1 MAESFS
7 VKALLSAQDKNMSS
21 TFKKVLGTTDSL
33 GSKLKSGI
41 GFGALM
47 SIGGGAMRFLGRE
60 VRNLMTEVNETNS
73 AWKSFSNNMVMSGMG
88 QKQIRATKRDLQA
101 FAVKTVYSSKDMA
114 STFAQLYAVNK
125 KTTTSL
131 VKGFGAVAAASEN
144 PKQAMKT
151 ISTQAT
157 QMAAKPTVA
166 WQDFKLML
174 EQSPAGL
181 AQVAKAMGMTTAEL
195 VKNVQDGKVKT
206 EDFFKAM
213 EKMAD
218 NKALM
223 KQAQQYK
230 TLGQAAEGL
239 RAVIASG
246 LAPAFDALTRGGV
259 SILSS
264 MMESI
269 SKRFAILSNAFRGV
283 GKAWGSAFSAI
294 GKELDKLKAKDG
306 LKNFESGAKSA
317 ASAMKSLASAAKANA
332 KPIAYLIHHIPELIE
347 VFIGLK
353 IALKAA
359 KYLDATAKGA
369 EAAASVLP
377 KVGTAAKV
385 SGAQMLG
392 SAKAFMATGAGVLMI
407 AAGFYIMAKAAVMLA
422 KSGKGAIGVF
432 AGMAIAIGLL
442 GVGLVVLTK
451 AMSSMNPAKLQGMS
465 IAMLAFG
472 AAIVL
477 CAAGMWILSKAAKTI
492 SDGGGLAVAVLAGMA
507 IAIGLLVIAFA
518 KFGPALDAAI
528 PAMLTFGAMVL
539 MIGAGIWLAAKG
551 IAAVVTAFSSL
562 VDSVTGLI
570 NVLPTAAQYGL
581 QAAGGIALVG
591 VACIVAAAGAI
602 VLGIA
607 MIAFGVMA
615 LATGAMLIGAGAMA
629 MAGGIMFL
637 LFGIMVGLA
646 AVGVAVLAL
655 ALKAVNSSMKSIAS
669 NARAAA
675 SSLTI
680 MTSSVSLVKSGLK
693 AIGDYAS
700 SAMNRLRSA
709 FSNAASSTA
718 AAGSAAGNNFRTGLS
733 SGLNS
738 AIATARSASNS
749 IKSTLHSAGSGAY
762 AAGVYIGAG
771 LANGMASQIGRVRS
785 VAKTLADAA
794 DVAIRKAQ
802 IIRSP
807 SHKQF
812 DNGAYTGQG
821 LIDGIASKIR
831 GVKVV
836 SSKLAGAFSPQL
848 GMAGIGGGALNMS
861 EDYSYGHI
869 AQYEVTVVTELDGD
883 VIAKKTVKPMQ
894 KELNKLDKR
903 DSRYRGRI

>member
-7 VKALLSAQDKNMSS
+7 VKAVLSAQDKNMSS

-33 GSKLKSGI
+33 GSRLKSGI

-47 SIGGGAMRFLGRE
+47 SIGGGAVRFLGNE
-60 VRNLMTEVNETNS
+60 MRNLMSEVNETNS
-73 AWKSFSNNMVMSGMG
+73 AWKSFSNNMAMSGMG
-88 QKQIRATKRDLQA
+88 QKQIRATKKDLQA

-264 MMESI
+264 MMEGI
-269 SKRFAILSNAFRGV
+269 SKRFAILSNAFKGV

-306 LKNFESGAKSA
+306 LKNFEAGAKSA

-359 KYLDATAKGA
+359 KYLNATAKGA

-377 KVGTAAKV
+377 KVGMAAKV
-385 SGAQMLG
+385 SGSQMLG

-432 AGMAIAIGLL
+432 AGMAVAIGLF
-442 GVGLVVLTK
+442 GVGLVALTK
-451 AMSSMNPAKLQGMS
+451 AMGSMNPSKLKAMS
-465 IAMLAFG
+465 VAMLAFG

-477 CAAGMWILSKAAKTI
+477 CA
-492 SDGGGLAVAVLAGMA
+492 DGGLAVGVLAGMA

-551 IAAVVTAFSSL
+551 IAAIVTAFSSL

-570 NVLPTAAQYGL
+570 NVLPMAAQYGM

-591 VACIVAAAGAI
+591 AACVIAAVGAI
-602 VLGIA
+602 ALGVA
-607 MIAFGVMA
+607 MLAFGTMA
-615 LATGAMLIGAGAMA
+615 LGTGAMLIGAGAMA

-655 ALKAVNSSMKSIAS
+655 ALKAVNVSMRTIAS
-669 NARAAA
+669 NAKA
-675 SSLTI
+675 SASALVTMVGSI
-680 MTSSVSLVKSGLK
+680 NIVKSGLN
-693 AIGDYAS
+693 AIGSAAS
-700 SAMNRLRSA
+700 SAMNKLKSA

-718 AAGSAAGNNFRTGLS
+718 AAGSAVGNNFNNGLS

-738 AIATARSASNS
+738 AVAKARSICNT
-749 IKSTLHSAGSGAY
+749 IKSVLSSAGSGAY
-762 AAGVYIGAG
+762 SAGVYIGVG
-771 LANGMASQIGRVRS
+771 LANGMASQVGRVRS
-785 VAKTLADAA
+785 IATTLSNAA
-794 DVAIRKAQ
+794 DVAIKKAQ

-812 DNGAYTGQG
+812 DNGAYIGQG
-821 LIDGIASKIR
+821 LVNGIKSKIR
-831 GVKVV
+831 DVRVA
-836 SSKLAGAFSPQL
+836 SSKLSGAFSPQL
-848 GMAGIGGGALNMS
+848 GMVGVGGGTLGLSNEYEYNSAARYEIHVHS
-861 EDYSYGHI
+861 EIDGR
-869 AQYEVTVVTELDGD
+869 EVAYATVDDLTEL
-883 VIAKKTVKPMQ
+883 Q
-894 KELNKLDKR
+894 SRNEKR
-903 DSRYRGRI
+903 DRRRKGRF

>member
-1 MAESFS
+1 MAETFS

-21 TFKKVLGTTDSL
+21 TFKKVLGTTESI

-47 SIGGGAMRFLGRE
+47 SIGGGAMRFLGNE
-60 VRNLMTEVNETNS
+60 VRNLMSEINDTNS
-73 AWKSFSNNMVMSGMG
+73 AWKSFSNNMAMSGMG
-88 QKQIRATKRDLQA
+88 QKQIRATKKDLQG
-101 FAVKTVYSSKDMA
+101 FAIKTVYSSKDMA
-114 STFAQLYAVNK
+114 STYAQLYAVNK

-151 ISTQAT
+151 LSVQAT
-157 QMAAKPTVA
+157 QMAAKPKVA

-239 RAVIASG
+239 RATIASG

-259 SILSS
+259 SIISGL
-264 MMESI
+264 MEGI
-269 SKRFAILSNAFRGV
+269 SKRMEIISNAFKGV

-317 ASAMKSLASAAKANA
+317 AGAMKSLASAAKANA
-332 KPIAYLIHHIPELIE
+332 KPIAWLIHHIPELIK

-353 IALKAA
+353 IATKAA
-359 KYLDATAKGA
+359 KYLNATAKGA

-377 KVGTAAKV
+377 KVGMAAKV
-385 SGAQMLG
+385 TGSQMLG

-407 AAGFYIMAKAAVMLA
+407 AAGFWVMAKAAVMLA

-432 AGMAIAIGLL
+432 VGMAVAIGLL
-442 GVGLVVLTK
+442 GVGLVALTK
-451 AMSSMNPAKLQGMS
+451 AMSTMNPAQLQAMS
-465 IAMLAFG
+465 VAMLAFG
-472 AAIVL
+472 GAIVL
-477 CAAGMWILSKAAKTI
+477 CAAGMWILANAAKTV
-492 SDGGGLAVAVLAGMA
+492 SDGGGLAAGVLAGMA
-507 IAIGLLVIAFA
+507 IAIGVLAFVFA
-518 KFGPALDAAI
+518 KLGPELDIAI
-528 PAMLTFGAMVL
+528 PGMLAFGATVVL
-539 MIGAGIWLAAKG
+539 IGAGVWLAAQG
-551 IAAVVTAFSSL
+551 IAAVI
-562 VDSVTGLI
+562 DSVTGLI
-570 NVLPTAAQYGL
+570 NVLPLAAQYGTQAGVGL
-581 QAAGGIALVG
+581 IVFAGLALAAG
-591 VACIVAAAGAI
+591 
-602 VLGIA
+602 VLLI
-607 MIAFGVMA
+607 
-615 LATGAMLIGAGAMA
+615 ATGAMAIAAGAMLLAGGA
-629 MAGGIMFL
+629 MAIAAGV
-637 LFGIMVGLA
+637 LFITFGVMVGLA

-655 ALKAVNSSMKSIAS
+655 ALKAVNSSMKSIAA
-669 NARAAA
+669 NAKASAA
-675 SSLTI
+675 SLTT
-680 MTSSVSLVKSGLK
+680 MVGSVNIVKSGLN
-693 AIGDYAS
+693 AIGSAAS
-700 SAMNRLRSA
+700 SAMNKLKSA

-718 AAGSAAGNNFRTGLS
+718 AAGMAAGNNFRNGLSTGL
-733 SGLNS
+733 NA
-738 AIATARSASNS
+738 AISKARSTCNT
-749 IKSTLHSAGSGAY
+749 IKSVFNSVGSGAY
-762 AAGVYIGAG
+762 AAGVYIGVG
-771 LANGMASQIGRVRS
+771 LANGMASQTGRVRS

-812 DNGAYTGQG
+812 DNGSYIGQG

-831 GVKVV
+831 AVKVV

-848 GMAGIGGGALNMS
+848 GTAGIGGGAYNLS

-883 VIAKKTVKPMQ
+883 VVAKKTVKPMQ

>member
-1 MAESFS
+1 MESYS
-7 VKALLSAQDKNMSS
+7 VTAVLSAKDSLSPKLKGVAGLLNSTGGMVKAGL
-21 TFKKVLGTTDSL
+21 
-33 GSKLKSGI
+33 
-41 GFGALM
+41 GFGALTR
-47 SIGGGAMRFLGRE
+47 IGGSAVAALGRS
-60 VRNLMTEVNETNS
+60 VKGLVTEINETN
-73 AWKSFSNNMVMSGMG
+73 ATWKTFTANMQMSGMG
-88 QKQIRATKRDLQA
+88 KAQINRTKKDLQN
-101 FAVKTVYSSKDMA
+101 FAARTIYSSKDMA
-114 STFAQLYAVNK
+114 STYAQLYAVNK
-125 KTTTSL
+125 KTTTGV

-144 PKQAMKT
+144 PRQAMKT
-151 ISTQAT
+151 LSTQAT

-181 AQVAKAMGMTTAEL
+181 SRVAAKMGMTTKEL
-195 VKNVQDGKVKT
+195 VANVQAGKVKT

-213 EKMAD
+213 EKAGNDKSLLAM
-218 NKALM
+218 
-223 KQAQQYK
+223 AQQYK
-230 TLGQAAEGL
+230 TVGEAAEGL
-239 RAVIASG
+239 RATLATR
-246 LAPAFDALTRGGV
+246 LAPAFDV
-259 SILSS
+259 
-264 MMESI
+264 I
-269 SKRFAILSNAFRGV
+269 SKAGIGAISGAMSTLSARLEIASNSFKGV
-283 GKAWGSAFSAI
+283 GTAFSKAFSAV
-294 GKELDKLKAKDG
+294 GKSIAKITNSKSAVDAFKKSMDG
-306 LKNFESGAKSA
+306 LARSAKSA
-317 ASAMKSLASAAKANA
+317 AKFLEKHADSV
-332 KPIAYLIHHIPELIE
+332 AYLVTHIPQLIE
-347 VFIGLK
+347 AFIGLK
-353 IALKAA
+353 IALKLTGKMKA
-359 KYLDATAKGA
+359 LGTATETVAGA
-369 EAAASVLP
+369 LP
-377 KVGTAAKV
+377 KAGKAAGVTGKE
-385 SGAQMLG
+385 MLA
-392 SAKAFMATGAGVLMI
+392 SSKAFIATGAGVLMI

-451 AMSSMNPAKLQGMS
+451 HMAKMSAAKLNSMS
-465 IAMLAFG
+465 LAFIAFG

-570 NVLPTAAQYGL
+570 NVLPVAAQYGL

-655 ALKAVNSSMKSIAS
+655 ALKAVNVSMRSIAA
-669 NARAAA
+669 NARASAT
-675 SSLTI
+675 SLVTMVGSI
-680 MTSSVSLVKSGLK
+680 NIVKSGLS
-693 AIGDYAS
+693 AIGSAAS
-700 SAMNRLRSA
+700 SAMSKLKAA
-709 FSNAASSTA
+709 FSGASSGAMADGA
-718 AAGSAAGNNFRTGLS
+718 AVGNNFRSGLS
-733 SGLNS
+733 NGLNS
-738 AIATARSASNS
+738 AIAAARNASNT
-749 IKSTLHSAGSGAY
+749 IKSVLSTAGSGAY

-794 DVAIRKAQ
+794 DVAIKKAQ

-812 DNGAYTGQG
+812 DNGAYMGQG
-821 LIDGIASKIR
+821 LVNGIKSKIANVR
-831 GVKVV
+831 
-836 SSKLAGAFSPQL
+836 SISTQLANAFSPQL
-848 GMAGIGGGALNMS
+848 EMAGLSGNWGMND
-861 EDYSYGHI
+861 EYNYSSQAH
-869 AQYEVTVVTELDGD
+869 YEVTVVTELDGD
-883 VIAKKTVKPMQ
+883 VVAKKTVKPMQ

>member
-157 QMAAKPTVA
+157 QMAAKPKVA

-264 MMESI
+264 MMEGI
-269 SKRFAILSNAFRGV
+269 SKRFEILSNAFKGV

-347 VFIGLK
+347 AFIGLK

-432 AGMAIAIGLL
+432 AGMAVAIGLL

-451 AMSSMNPAKLQGMS
+451 AMSSMNPAKLKAMS
-465 IAMLAFG
+465 VAMLAFG

-492 SDGGGLAVAVLAGMA
+492 SDGGALAAVVLLGMA

-570 NVLPTAAQYGL
+570 NVLPVAAQYGL

-675 SSLTI
+675 SSLSV

-700 SAMNRLRSA
+700 SAMNRLKSA

-812 DNGAYTGQG
+812 DNGAYIGQG

-831 GVKVV
+831 AVKVV
-836 SSKLAGAFSPQL
+836 SSKLAGTFSPQL

-883 VIAKKTVKPMQ
+883 VVAKKTVKPMQ

>member
-7 VKALLSAQDKNMSS
+7 VKALLSAQDKNMTS

-73 AWKSFSNNMVMSGMG
+73 AWKSFSNNMAMSGMG
-88 QKQIRATKRDLQA
+88 QKQIRATKKDLQG
-101 FAVKTVYSSKDMA
+101 FAIKTVYSSKDMA

-157 QMAAKPTVA
+157 QMAAKPKVA

-195 VKNVQDGKVKT
+195 VKNVQEGKVKT

-264 MMESI
+264 MMEGI
-269 SKRFAILSNAFRGV
+269 SKRFEILSNTFKGV
-283 GKAWGSAFSAI
+283 GKAWGSAFSAV

-377 KVGTAAKV
+377 KVGMAAKV
-385 SGAQMLG
+385 SGSQMLG
-392 SAKAFMATGAGVLMI
+392 SAKAFMATGVGVLMI

-432 AGMAIAIGLL
+432 AGMAVAIGLL

-451 AMSSMNPAKLQGMS
+451 AMSSMNPAKLKAMS
-465 IAMLAFG
+465 VAMLAFG
-472 AAIVL
+472 GAIVL

-492 SDGGGLAVAVLAGMA
+492 SDGGALAAVVLLGMA

-551 IAAVVTAFSSL
+551 IAAVITAFSSL

-570 NVLPTAAQYGL
+570 NVLPVAAQYGL

-675 SSLTI
+675 SSLSV

-700 SAMNRLRSA
+700 SAMNRLKSA

-762 AAGVYIGAG
+762 AAGVYIGVG
-771 LANGMASQIGRVRS
+771 LANGMASQLGRVRS
-785 VAKTLADAA
+785 IATSLSNAA

-802 IIRSP
+802 AIRSP

-812 DNGAYTGQG
+812 DNGAYIGQG

-831 GVKVV
+831 AVKVV

-848 GMAGIGGGALNMS
+848 GMAGIGGGAISMS

-883 VIAKKTVKPMQ
+883 VVAKKTVKPMQ

>member
-33 GSKLKSGI
+33 GSRLKSGI

-47 SIGGGAMRFLGRE
+47 SIGGGAVRFLGNE
-60 VRNLMTEVNETNS
+60 MRNLMTEVNETNS
-73 AWKSFSNNMVMSGMG
+73 AWKSFSNNMAMSGMG

-264 MMESI
+264 MMEGI
-269 SKRFAILSNAFRGV
+269 SKRFEILSNAFKGV

-347 VFIGLK
+347 AFIGLK

-385 SGAQMLG
+385 SGSQMLG

-451 AMSSMNPAKLQGMS
+451 AMSSMNPAKLKAMS
-465 IAMLAFG
+465 VAMLAFG
-472 AAIVL
+472 ASIVL

-669 NARAAA
+669 NARTAA
-675 SSLTI
+675 SSLSV

-700 SAMNRLRSA
+700 SAMNKLKSA

-718 AAGSAAGNNFRTGLS
+718 AAGSAAGNNFNSGLS

-738 AIATARSASNS
+738 AVAKARSICNT
-749 IKSTLHSAGSGAY
+749 IKNVLNSAGSGAY
-762 AAGVYIGAG
+762 SAGVYIGAG

-785 VAKTLADAA
+785 IATTLSNAA
-794 DVAIRKAQ
+794 DIAIKKAQ

-812 DNGAYTGQG
+812 DNGAYIGQG
-821 LIDGIASKIR
+821 LVNGIKSKIR
-831 GVKVV
+831 DVRVA
-836 SSKLAGAFSPQL
+836 SSKLSGVFSPQL
-848 GMAGIGGGALNMS
+848 GMVGVGGGTLGLSNEYEYNSAARYEIHVHS
-861 EDYSYGHI
+861 EIDGR
-869 AQYEVTVVTELDGD
+869 EVAYATVDDLTELQ
-883 VIAKKTVKPMQ
+883 ARN
-894 KELNKLDKR
+894 EKR
-903 DSRYRGRI
+903 DRRRKGRF

>member
-33 GSKLKSGI
+33 GSRLKSGI

-47 SIGGGAMRFLGRE
+47 SIGGGAMRFLGNE
-60 VRNLMTEVNETNS
+60 MRNLMTEVNETNS
-73 AWKSFSNNMVMSGMG
+73 AWKSFSNNMAMSGMG

-264 MMESI
+264 MMEGI
-269 SKRFAILSNAFRGV
+269 SKRFEILSNAFKGV

-347 VFIGLK
+347 AFIGLK

-385 SGAQMLG
+385 SGSQMLG

-451 AMSSMNPAKLQGMS
+451 AMSSMNPAKLKAMS
-465 IAMLAFG
+465 VAMLAFG
-472 AAIVL
+472 ASIVL

-492 SDGGGLAVAVLAGMA
+492 SNGGGLAVAVLAGMA

-669 NARAAA
+669 NARTAA
-675 SSLTI
+675 SSLSV

-700 SAMNRLRSA
+700 SAMNKLKSA

-718 AAGSAAGNNFRTGLS
+718 AAGSAAGNNFNSGLS

-738 AIATARSASNS
+738 AVAKARSICNT
-749 IKSTLHSAGSGAY
+749 IKSVLNSAGSGAY
-762 AAGVYIGAG
+762 SAGVYIGAG

-785 VAKTLADAA
+785 IATTLSNAA
-794 DVAIRKAQ
+794 DIAIKKAQ

-812 DNGAYTGQG
+812 DNGAYIGQG
-821 LIDGIASKIR
+821 LVNGIKSKIR
-831 GVKVV
+831 DVRVA
-836 SSKLAGAFSPQL
+836 SSKLSGAFSPQL
-848 GMAGIGGGALNMS
+848 GMVGVGGGNLGLSN
-861 EDYSYGHI
+861 EYEYSS
-869 AQYEVTVVTELDGD
+869 AARYEVHVHSEIDGREVAYATVDDLTELQ
-883 VIAKKTVKPMQ
+883 ARN
-894 KELNKLDKR
+894 EKR
-903 DSRYRGRI
+903 DRRRKGRF

>member
-33 GSKLKSGI
+33 GSRLKSGI

-47 SIGGGAMRFLGRE
+47 SIGGGAMRFLGNE
-60 VRNLMTEVNETNS
+60 MRNLMTEVNETNS
-73 AWKSFSNNMVMSGMG
+73 AWKSFSNNMAMSGMG

-264 MMESI
+264 MMEGI
-269 SKRFAILSNAFRGV
+269 SKRFEILSNAFKGV

-317 ASAMKSLASAAKANA
+317 ASAMKSLANAAKANA

-359 KYLDATAKGA
+359 KYLNATAKGA

-451 AMSSMNPAKLQGMS
+451 AMGSMNPAKLKAMS
-465 IAMLAFG
+465 VAMLAFG

-507 IAIGLLVIAFA
+507 LAIGLLVIAFA

-655 ALKAVNSSMKSIAS
+655 ALKAVNVSMRTIAS
-669 NARAAA
+669 NAKA
-675 SSLTI
+675 SASALVTMVGSI
-680 MTSSVSLVKSGLK
+680 NIVKSGLN
-693 AIGDYAS
+693 AIGSAAS
-700 SAMNRLRSA
+700 SAMNKLKSA
-709 FSNAASSTA
+709 FSGAAQGATSS
-718 AAGSAAGNNFRTGLS
+718 GSAVGNNFSNGLS

-738 AIATARSASNS
+738 AVAKARSICNT
-749 IKSTLHSAGSGAY
+749 IKSVLNSAGSGAY
-762 AAGVYIGAG
+762 SAGVYIGVG
-771 LANGMASQIGRVRS
+771 LANGMASQVGRVRS
-785 VAKTLADAA
+785 IATTLSNAA
-794 DVAIRKAQ
+794 DVAIKKAQ

-812 DNGAYTGQG
+812 DNGAYIGQG
-821 LIDGIASKIR
+821 LVNGIASKVR
-831 GVKVV
+831 DVKVA

-848 GMAGIGGGALNMS
+848 GMIGVGGGTLGLSNDYEYNSAARYEIHVHS
-861 EDYSYGHI
+861 EIDGR
-869 AQYEVTVVTELDGD
+869 EVAYATVDDLTELQ
-883 VIAKKTVKPMQ
+883 ARN
-894 KELNKLDKR
+894 EKR
-903 DSRYRGRI
+903 DRRRKGRF

>member
-7 VKALLSAQDKNMSS
+7 VKAVLSAQDKNMSS

-33 GSKLKSGI
+33 GSRLKSGI

-47 SIGGGAMRFLGRE
+47 SIGGGAVRFLGNE
-60 VRNLMTEVNETNS
+60 MRNLMSEVNETNS
-73 AWKSFSNNMVMSGMG
+73 AWKSFSNNMAMSGMS
-88 QKQIRATKRDLQA
+88 QKQIRATKKDLQA

-264 MMESI
+264 MMEGI
-269 SKRFAILSNAFRGV
+269 SKRFAILSNAFKGV

-347 VFIGLK
+347 AFIGLK

-385 SGAQMLG
+385 SGSQMLG
-392 SAKAFMATGAGVLMI
+392 SAKAFTATGAGVLMI

-451 AMSSMNPAKLQGMS
+451 AMSSMNPAKLKAMS
-465 IAMLAFG
+465 VAMLAFG
-472 AAIVL
+472 ASIVL

-570 NVLPTAAQYGL
+570 NVLPMAAQYGL

-591 VACIVAAAGAI
+591 VACVVAAAGAI

-655 ALKAVNSSMKSIAS
+655 ALKAVNVSMRTIAS
-669 NARAAA
+669 NAKA
-675 SSLTI
+675 SASALVTMVGSI
-680 MTSSVSLVKSGLK
+680 NIVKSGLN
-693 AIGDYAS
+693 AIGSAAS
-700 SAMNRLRSA
+700 SAMNKLKSA
-709 FSNAASSTA
+709 FSGAAQGATSS
-718 AAGSAAGNNFRTGLS
+718 GSAVGNNFSNGLS

-738 AIATARSASNS
+738 AVSKARSICNT
-749 IKSTLHSAGSGAY
+749 IKSVLSSAGSGAY
-762 AAGVYIGAG
+762 SAGVYIGVG
-771 LANGMASQIGRVRS
+771 LANGMASQVGRVRS
-785 VAKTLADAA
+785 IATTLSNAA
-794 DVAIRKAQ
+794 DIAIKKAQ

-812 DNGAYTGQG
+812 DNGAYIGQG
-821 LIDGIASKIR
+821 LVNGIKSKIQDVR
-831 GVKVV
+831 VA
-836 SSKLAGAFSPQL
+836 SSKLASAFSPQL
-848 GMAGIGGGALNMS
+848 GMVGVSGGNLGLSNDYEYNSVARYEIHVHS
-861 EDYSYGHI
+861 EIDGR
-869 AQYEVTVVTELDGD
+869 EVAYATVDDLTELQ
-883 VIAKKTVKPMQ
+883 ARN
-894 KELNKLDKR
+894 EKR
-903 DSRYRGRI
+903 DRRRKGRF

>member
-1 MAESFS
+1 MAETFS

-21 TFKKVLGTTDSL
+21 TFKKVLGTTESIS
-33 GSKLKSGI
+33 SKLKNGI

-47 SIGGGAMRFLGRE
+47 SIGGGAMRFLGTE
-60 VRNLMTEVNETNS
+60 MRNLMSEINDTNS
-73 AWKSFSNNMVMSGMG
+73 AWKSFSNNMAMSGMG
-88 QKQIRATKRDLQA
+88 QKQIRATKKDLQG
-101 FAVKTVYSSKDMA
+101 FAIKTVYSSKDMA
-114 STFAQLYAVNK
+114 STYAQLYAVNK

-151 ISTQAT
+151 LSVQAT
-157 QMAAKPTVA
+157 QMAAKPKVA

-239 RAVIASG
+239 RATIASG

-259 SILSS
+259 SIISGL
-264 MMESI
+264 MEGI
-269 SKRFAILSNAFRGV
+269 SKRMEILSNAFKGV
-283 GKAWGSAFSAI
+283 GKAWGSAFNAI

-317 ASAMKSLASAAKANA
+317 AGAMKSLASAAKANA
-332 KPIAYLIHHIPELIE
+332 KPIAWLIHHIPELIE

-353 IALKAA
+353 IAMKAA
-359 KYLDATAKGA
+359 KYLNATAKGA

-385 SGAQMLG
+385 TGSQMLG

-432 AGMAIAIGLL
+432 VGMAVAIGLL
-442 GVGLVVLTK
+442 GVGLVALTK
-451 AMSSMNPAKLQGMS
+451 AMSTMNPAQLQAMS
-465 IAMLAFG
+465 VAMLAFG
-472 AAIVL
+472 GAIVL
-477 CAAGMWILSKAAKTI
+477 CAAGMWILANAAKTV
-492 SDGGGLAVAVLAGMA
+492 SDGGGLAAGVLAGMA
-507 IAIGLLVIAFA
+507 IAIGVLAFVFA
-518 KFGPALDAAI
+518 KLGPELDIAI
-528 PAMLTFGAMVL
+528 PGMLAFGATVVL
-539 MIGAGIWLAAKG
+539 ISAGVWLAAQG
-551 IAAVVTAFSSL
+551 IAAVI
-562 VDSVTGLI
+562 DSVTGLI
-570 NVLPTAAQYGL
+570 NVLPLAAQYGTQAGVGL
-581 QAAGGIALVG
+581 IVFAGLALAAG
-591 VACIVAAAGAI
+591 
-602 VLGIA
+602 VLLI
-607 MIAFGVMA
+607 
-615 LATGAMLIGAGAMA
+615 ATGAMAIAAGAMLLAGGA
-629 MAGGIMFL
+629 MAIAAGV
-637 LFGIMVGLA
+637 LFITFGVMVGLA

-655 ALKAVNSSMKSIAS
+655 ALKAVNSSMKSIAA
-669 NARAAA
+669 NAKASAA
-675 SSLTI
+675 SLTT
-680 MTSSVSLVKSGLK
+680 MVGSVNIVKSGLN
-693 AIGDYAS
+693 AIGSAAS
-700 SAMNRLRSA
+700 SAMNKLKSA

-733 SGLNS
+733 SGLNA
-738 AIATARSASNS
+738 AIATAKSASNS
-749 IKSTLHSAGSGAY
+749 IKSILHSAGSGAY
-762 AAGVYIGAG
+762 AAGVYIGVG

-812 DNGAYTGQG
+812 ENGAYIGQG
-821 LIDGIASKIR
+821 LIDGIASKVR
-831 GVKVV
+831 DVKVV

-848 GMAGIGGGALNMS
+848 GMAGIGGGAINMS

-883 VIAKKTVKPMQ
+883 VVAKKTVKPMQ

>member
-7 VKALLSAQDKNMSS
+7 VKAVLSAQDKNMSS

-33 GSKLKSGI
+33 GSRLKSGI

-47 SIGGGAMRFLGRE
+47 SIGGGAVRFLGNE
-60 VRNLMTEVNETNS
+60 MRNLMSEVNETNS
-73 AWKSFSNNMVMSGMG
+73 AWKSFSNNMSMSGMS
-88 QKQIRATKRDLQA
+88 QKQIRATKKDLQA

-264 MMESI
+264 MMEGI
-269 SKRFAILSNAFRGV
+269 SKRFAILSNAFKGV

-347 VFIGLK
+347 AFIGLK

-359 KYLDATAKGA
+359 KYLDASAKGA

-377 KVGTAAKV
+377 KVGKAAKV
-385 SGAQMLG
+385 SGSQMQG

-407 AAGFYIMAKAAVMLA
+407 ASGFYIMAKAAVMLA

-432 AGMAIAIGLL
+432 AGMAVAIGLL

-451 AMSSMNPAKLQGMS
+451 AMSSMNPAKLKAMS

-472 AAIVL
+472 GAIVL

-570 NVLPTAAQYGL
+570 NVLPMAAQYGL

-655 ALKAVNSSMKSIAS
+655 ALKAVNVSMRTIAS
-669 NARAAA
+669 NAKA
-675 SSLTI
+675 SASALVTMVGSI
-680 MTSSVSLVKSGLK
+680 NIVKSGLN
-693 AIGDYAS
+693 AIGSAAS
-700 SAMNRLRSA
+700 SAMNKLKSA
-709 FSNAASSTA
+709 FSGAASSTA
-718 AAGSAAGNNFRTGLS
+718 AAGSAVGNNFSNGLS

-738 AIATARSASNS
+738 AVSKARSICNT
-749 IKSTLHSAGSGAY
+749 IKSVLSSAGSGAY
-762 AAGVYIGAG
+762 SAGVYIGVG
-771 LANGMASQIGRVRS
+771 LANGMASQVGRVRS
-785 VAKTLADAA
+785 IATTLSNAA
-794 DVAIRKAQ
+794 DVAIKKAQ

-812 DNGAYTGQG
+812 DNGAYIGQG
-821 LIDGIASKIR
+821 LVNGIKSKIQDVR
-831 GVKVV
+831 VA
-836 SSKLAGAFSPQL
+836 SSKLSGAFSPQL
-848 GMAGIGGGALNMS
+848 GMVGVGGGTLGLSNEYEYNSAARYEIHVHS
-861 EDYSYGHI
+861 EIDGR
-869 AQYEVTVVTELDGD
+869 EVAYATVDDLTELQ
-883 VIAKKTVKPMQ
+883 ARN
-894 KELNKLDKR
+894 EKR
-903 DSRYRGRI
+903 DRRRKGRF

>member
-1 MAESFS
+1 MESYS
-7 VKALLSAQDKNMSS
+7 VTAVLSAKDSLSPKLKGVAGLLNSTGGMVKAGL
-21 TFKKVLGTTDSL
+21 
-33 GSKLKSGI
+33 
-41 GFGALM
+41 GFGALTR
-47 SIGGGAMRFLGRE
+47 IGGSAVAALGRS
-60 VRNLMTEVNETNS
+60 VKGLVTEINETN
-73 AWKSFSNNMVMSGMG
+73 ATWKTFTANMQMSGMG
-88 QKQIRATKRDLQA
+88 KAQINRTNKDLQN
-101 FAVKTVYSSKDMA
+101 FAARTIYSSKDMA
-114 STFAQLYAVNK
+114 STYAQLYAVNK
-125 KTTTSL
+125 KTTTGV

-144 PKQAMKT
+144 PRQAMKT
-151 ISTQAT
+151 LSTQAT

-181 AQVAKAMGMTTAEL
+181 SRVAAKMGMTTKEL
-195 VKNVQDGKVKT
+195 VANVQAGKVKT

-213 EKMAD
+213 EKAGNDKSLLAM
-218 NKALM
+218 
-223 KQAQQYK
+223 AQQYK
-230 TLGQAAEGL
+230 TVGEAAEGL
-239 RAVIASG
+239 RATLATR
-246 LAPAFDALTRGGV
+246 LAPAFDV
-259 SILSS
+259 
-264 MMESI
+264 I
-269 SKRFAILSNAFRGV
+269 SKAGIGAISGAMSTLSARLEIASNSFKGV
-283 GKAWGSAFSAI
+283 GTAFSKAFSAV
-294 GKELDKLKAKDG
+294 GKSIAKITNSKSAVDAFKKSMDG
-306 LKNFESGAKSA
+306 LARSAKSA
-317 ASAMKSLASAAKANA
+317 AKFLEKHADSV
-332 KPIAYLIHHIPELIE
+332 AYLVTHIPQLIE
-347 VFIGLK
+347 AFIGLK
-353 IALKAA
+353 IALKLTGKMKA
-359 KYLDATAKGA
+359 LGTATETVAGA
-369 EAAASVLP
+369 LP
-377 KVGTAAKV
+377 KAGKAAGVTGKE
-385 SGAQMLG
+385 MLA
-392 SAKAFMATGAGVLMI
+392 SSKAFIATGAGVLMI

-451 AMSSMNPAKLQGMS
+451 HMAKMSAAKLNSMS
-465 IAMLAFG
+465 LAFIAFG

-570 NVLPTAAQYGL
+570 NVLPVAAQYGL

-655 ALKAVNSSMKSIAS
+655 ALKAVNSSMRSIAA
-669 NARAAA
+669 NARASAT
-675 SSLTI
+675 SLVTMVGSI
-680 MTSSVSLVKSGLK
+680 NIVKSGLS
-693 AIGDYAS
+693 AIGSAAS
-700 SAMNRLRSA
+700 SAMSRLKAA
-709 FSNAASSTA
+709 FSGASSGA
-718 AAGSAAGNNFRTGLS
+718 MADGASVGNNFRTGLS

-794 DVAIRKAQ
+794 DVAIKKAQ

-812 DNGAYTGQG
+812 DNGAYMGQG
-821 LIDGIASKIR
+821 LVNGIKSKIANVR
-831 GVKVV
+831 
-836 SSKLAGAFSPQL
+836 SISTQLANAFSPQL
-848 GMAGIGGGALNMS
+848 EMAGLSGNWGMND
-861 EDYSYGHI
+861 EYNYSSQAH
-869 AQYEVTVVTELDGD
+869 YEVTVVTELDGD
-883 VIAKKTVKPMQ
+883 VVAKKTVKPMQ

>member
-7 VKALLSAQDKNMSS
+7 VKAVLSAQDKNMSS

-33 GSKLKSGI
+33 GSRLKSGI

-47 SIGGGAMRFLGRE
+47 SIGGGAVRFLGNE
-60 VRNLMTEVNETNS
+60 MRNLMSEVNETNS
-73 AWKSFSNNMVMSGMG
+73 AWKSFSNNMAMSGMS
-88 QKQIRATKRDLQA
+88 QKQIRATKKDLQA

-264 MMESI
+264 MMEGI
-269 SKRFAILSNAFRGV
+269 SKRFAILSNAFKGV

-294 GKELDKLKAKDG
+294 GKELDKLKSKDG

-347 VFIGLK
+347 AFIGLK

-359 KYLDATAKGA
+359 KYLDASAKGA

-385 SGAQMLG
+385 SGSQMQG

-407 AAGFYIMAKAAVMLA
+407 ASGFYIMAKAAVMLA

-432 AGMAIAIGLL
+432 AGMAVAIGLL

-451 AMSSMNPAKLQGMS
+451 AMSSMNPAKLKAMS

-472 AAIVL
+472 GAIVL

-507 IAIGLLVIAFA
+507 LAIGLLVIAFA

-570 NVLPTAAQYGL
+570 NVLPMAAQYGI

-655 ALKAVNSSMKSIAS
+655 ALKAVNVSMRTIAS
-669 NARAAA
+669 NAKA
-675 SSLTI
+675 SASALVTMVGSI
-680 MTSSVSLVKSGLK
+680 NIVKSGLN
-693 AIGDYAS
+693 AIGSAAS
-700 SAMNRLRSA
+700 SAMNKLKSA
-709 FSNAASSTA
+709 FSGAS
-718 AAGSAAGNNFRTGLS
+718 AGAMSAGASVGSNFSNGLS

-738 AIATARSASNS
+738 AVSVARGMSNTIRS
-749 IKSTLHSAGSGAY
+749 ILHSAGSGAY
-762 AAGVYIGAG
+762 SAGVYIGAG
-771 LANGMASQIGRVRS
+771 LANGMASQVGRVRS
-785 VAKTLADAA
+785 IATTLSNAA
-794 DVAIRKAQ
+794 DIAIKKAQ

-812 DNGAYTGQG
+812 DNGAYIGQG
-821 LIDGIASKIR
+821 LVNGIKSKIQDVR
-831 GVKVV
+831 VA
-836 SSKLAGAFSPQL
+836 SSKLASAFSPQL
-848 GMAGIGGGALNMS
+848 GMVGVGGGTLGLSNEYEYNSAARYEIHVHS
-861 EDYSYGHI
+861 EIDGR
-869 AQYEVTVVTELDGD
+869 EVAYATVDDLTEL
-883 VIAKKTVKPMQ
+883 Q
-894 KELNKLDKR
+894 SRNEKR
-903 DSRYRGRI
+903 DRRRKGRF

>member
-7 VKALLSAQDKNMSS
+7 VKALLSAQDKNMTS

-47 SIGGGAMRFLGRE
+47 SIGSGAMRFLGRE

-73 AWKSFSNNMVMSGMG
+73 AWKSFSNNMAMSGMG

-264 MMESI
+264 MMEGI
-269 SKRFAILSNAFRGV
+269 SKRFAILSNAFKGV

-377 KVGTAAKV
+377 KVGMAAKV
-385 SGAQMLG
+385 SGSQMLG

-432 AGMAIAIGLL
+432 AGMAVAIGLL

-451 AMSSMNPAKLQGMS
+451 AMSSMNPAKLKAMS
-465 IAMLAFG
+465 VAMLAFG
-472 AAIVL
+472 GAIVL

-492 SDGGGLAVAVLAGMA
+492 SDGGALAAVVLLGMA

-551 IAAVVTAFSSL
+551 IAAVITAFSSL

-570 NVLPTAAQYGL
+570 NVLPVAAQYGL

-675 SSLTI
+675 SSLSV

-700 SAMNRLRSA
+700 SAMNRLKSA

-762 AAGVYIGAG
+762 AAGVYIGVG
-771 LANGMASQIGRVRS
+771 LANGMASQLGRVRS
-785 VAKTLADAA
+785 IATSLSNAA

-802 IIRSP
+802 AIRSP

-812 DNGAYTGQG
+812 DNGAYIGQG

-831 GVKVV
+831 AVKVV

-848 GMAGIGGGALNMS
+848 GMAGIGGGAISMS

-883 VIAKKTVKPMQ
+883 VVAKKTVKPMQ

>member
-7 VKALLSAQDKNMSS
+7 VKAFLSAQDKNMSS

-33 GSKLKSGI
+33 GSRLKSGI

-47 SIGGGAMRFLGRE
+47 SIGGGAVRFLGNE
-60 VRNLMTEVNETNS
+60 MRNLMSEVNETNS
-73 AWKSFSNNMVMSGMG
+73 AWKSFSNNMAMSGMS
-88 QKQIRATKRDLQA
+88 QKQIRATKKDLQA

-264 MMESI
+264 MMEGI
-269 SKRFAILSNAFRGV
+269 SKRFAILSNAFKGV

-347 VFIGLK
+347 AFIGLK

-385 SGAQMLG
+385 SGSQMLG

-451 AMSSMNPAKLQGMS
+451 AMSSMNPAKLKAMS
-465 IAMLAFG
+465 VAMLAFG
-472 AAIVL
+472 ASIVL

-655 ALKAVNSSMKSIAS
+655 ALKAVNVSMRSIAS
-669 NARAAA
+669 NAKA
-675 SSLTI
+675 SASALVTMVGSI
-680 MTSSVSLVKSGLK
+680 NIVKSGLN
-693 AIGDYAS
+693 AIGSAAS
-700 SAMNRLRSA
+700 SAMNKLKSA
-709 FSNAASSTA
+709 FSGAAQGATSS
-718 AAGSAAGNNFRTGLS
+718 GSAVGNNFSNGLS

-738 AIATARSASNS
+738 AVAKARSICNT
-749 IKSTLHSAGSGAY
+749 IKSVLSSAGSGAY
-762 AAGVYIGAG
+762 SAGVYIGVG
-771 LANGMASQIGRVRS
+771 LANGMASQVGRVRS
-785 VAKTLADAA
+785 IATTLSNAA
-794 DVAIRKAQ
+794 DVAIKKAQ

-812 DNGAYTGQG
+812 DNGAYIGQG
-821 LIDGIASKIR
+821 LVNGIASKIR
-831 GVKVV
+831 DVRVA

-848 GMAGIGGGALNMS
+848 GMVGVGGGNLGLSNEYEYNSAARYEIHVHS
-861 EDYSYGHI
+861 EIDGR
-869 AQYEVTVVTELDGD
+869 EVAYATVDDLTELQ
-883 VIAKKTVKPMQ
+883 ARN
-894 KELNKLDKR
+894 EKR
-903 DSRYRGRI
+903 DRRRKGRF

>member
-33 GSKLKSGI
+33 GSRLKSGI

-47 SIGGGAMRFLGRE
+47 SIGGGAVRFLGNE
-60 VRNLMTEVNETNS
+60 MRNLMTEVNETNS
-73 AWKSFSNNMVMSGMG
+73 AWKSFSNNMAMSGMG
-88 QKQIRATKRDLQA
+88 QKQIRATKKDLQA

-264 MMESI
+264 MMEGI
-269 SKRFAILSNAFRGV
+269 SKRFEILSNAFKGV

-347 VFIGLK
+347 AFIGLK

-385 SGAQMLG
+385 SGSQMLG

-451 AMSSMNPAKLQGMS
+451 AMSSMNPAKLKAMS
-465 IAMLAFG
+465 VAMLAFG
-472 AAIVL
+472 ASIVL

-669 NARAAA
+669 NARTAA
-675 SSLTI
+675 SSLSV

-700 SAMNRLRSA
+700 SAMNKLKSA

-718 AAGSAAGNNFRTGLS
+718 AAGSAAGNNFNSGLS
-733 SGLNS
+733 NGLNS
-738 AIATARSASNS
+738 AVAKARSICNT
-749 IKSTLHSAGSGAY
+749 IKSVLSSAGSGAY
-762 AAGVYIGAG
+762 SAGVYIGVG
-771 LANGMASQIGRVRS
+771 LANGMASQVGRVRS
-785 VAKTLADAA
+785 IATTLSNAA
-794 DVAIRKAQ
+794 DVAIKKAQ

-812 DNGAYTGQG
+812 DNGAYIGQG
-821 LIDGIASKIR
+821 LVNGIKSKIQD
-831 GVKVV
+831 VKVA

-848 GMAGIGGGALNMS
+848 GMVGVGGGTLGLSNDYEYNSVARYEIHVHSEIDGREVAYATVDDLTALQARN
-861 EDYSYGHI
+861 E
-869 AQYEVTVVTELDGD
+869 
-883 VIAKKTVKPMQ
+883 
-894 KELNKLDKR
+894 KR
-903 DSRYRGRI
+903 DRRRKGRF

>member
-33 GSKLKSGI
+33 GSRLKSGI

-47 SIGGGAMRFLGRE
+47 SIGGGAMRFLGNE
-60 VRNLMTEVNETNS
+60 MRNLMTEVNETNS
-73 AWKSFSNNMVMSGMG
+73 AWKSFSNNMAMSGMG

-264 MMESI
+264 MMEGI
-269 SKRFAILSNAFRGV
+269 SKRFAILSNAFKGV

-294 GKELDKLKAKDG
+294 GEELDKLKAKDG

-347 VFIGLK
+347 AFIGLK
-353 IALKAA
+353 IALKIA
-359 KYLDATAKGA
+359 KHLDVAAKGA
-369 EAAASVLP
+369 EKVSEALP
-377 KVGTAAKV
+377 KAGKAAKM
-385 SGAQMLG
+385 SGARMMA
-392 SAKAFMATGAGVLMI
+392 SAKAFAMLGVGALLV
-407 AAGFYIMAKAAVMLA
+407 ASSFFIMAKAAVMLA
-422 KSGKGAIGVF
+422 KSGKGAVAIF
-432 AGMAIAIGLL
+432 AIMAVGMVAMGA
-442 GVGLVVLTK
+442 GLVTLSK
-451 AMSSMNPAKLQGMS
+451 NMSKMSAAKMNSMS
-465 IAMLAFG
+465 IAFIAFG
-472 AAIVL
+472 AAVVL
-477 CAAGMWILSKAAKTI
+477 CAAGMWILANAAKTV
-492 SDGGGLAVAVLAGMA
+492 SSGGGLAVAVLAGMA

-570 NVLPTAAQYGL
+570 NVLPMAAQYGL

-591 VACIVAAAGAI
+591 VACVVAAAGAI

-655 ALKAVNSSMKSIAS
+655 ALKAVNVSMRTIAS
-669 NARAAA
+669 NAKA
-675 SSLTI
+675 SASALVTMVGSI
-680 MTSSVSLVKSGLK
+680 NIVKSGLN
-693 AIGDYAS
+693 AIGSAAS
-700 SAMNRLRSA
+700 SAMNKLKSA
-709 FSNAASSTA
+709 FSGAAQGATSS
-718 AAGSAAGNNFRTGLS
+718 GSAVGNNFSNGLS

-738 AIATARSASNS
+738 AVTKARSICNT
-749 IKSTLHSAGSGAY
+749 IKSVLNSAGSGAY
-762 AAGVYIGAG
+762 SAGVYIGVG
-771 LANGMASQIGRVRS
+771 LANGMASQVGRVRS
-785 VAKTLADAA
+785 IATTLSNAA
-794 DVAIRKAQ
+794 DIAIKKVQ
-802 IIRSP
+802 SIHSP
-807 SHKQF
+807 SRKQF
-812 DNGAYTGQG
+812 GNGAYIGQG
-821 LIDGIASKIR
+821 LVNGIASKVR
-831 GVKVV
+831 DVKVA
-836 SSKLAGAFSPQL
+836 SAKLAGAFSPQL
-848 GMAGIGGGALNMS
+848 GMVGIGGGNLGLSNEYEYNSAARYEIHVHS
-861 EDYSYGHI
+861 EIDGR
-869 AQYEVTVVTELDGD
+869 EVAYATVDDLTEL
-883 VIAKKTVKPMQ
+883 Q
-894 KELNKLDKR
+894 SRNEKR
-903 DSRYRGRI
+903 DRRRKGRF

>member
-60 VRNLMTEVNETNS
+60 ARNLMTEVNETNS
-73 AWKSFSNNMVMSGMG
+73 AWKSFSNNMAMSGMG
-88 QKQIRATKRDLQA
+88 QKQIRATKKDLQA

-264 MMESI
+264 MMEGI
-269 SKRFAILSNAFRGV
+269 SKRFEILSNAFKGV
-283 GKAWGSAFSAI
+283 GKAWGSAFSAV

-369 EAAASVLP
+369 EAAASMLP
-377 KVGTAAKV
+377 KVGMAAKV

-432 AGMAIAIGLL
+432 AGMAVAIGLL

-451 AMSSMNPAKLQGMS
+451 AMSSMNPAKLKAMS
-465 IAMLAFG
+465 IAMVAFG

-492 SDGGGLAVAVLAGMA
+492 SDGGALAAVVLLGMA

-539 MIGAGIWLAAKG
+539 MIGAGIWLATKG

-570 NVLPTAAQYGL
+570 NVLPIAAQYGL

-675 SSLTI
+675 SSLSV
-680 MTSSVSLVKSGLK
+680 MTGSVSLVKSGLK

-700 SAMNRLRSA
+700 SAMNRLKSA

-738 AIATARSASNS
+738 AIATAKSASNS

-762 AAGVYIGAG
+762 AAGVYIGVG
-771 LANGMASQIGRVRS
+771 LANGMASQLGRVRS
-785 VAKTLADAA
+785 IATSLSNAA
-794 DVAIRKAQ
+794 DIAIRKAQ

-812 DNGAYTGQG
+812 DNGEYIGQG

-831 GVKVV
+831 AVKVI
-836 SSKLAGAFSPQL
+836 SSKLASAFSPQL
-848 GMAGIGGGALNMS
+848 GMAGIGGGAINMS

-869 AQYEVTVVTELDGD
+869 AQYEITVVTELDGD
-883 VIAKKTVKPMQ
+883 VVAKKTVKPMQ

>member
-7 VKALLSAQDKNMSS
+7 VKAVLSAQDKNMSS

-33 GSKLKSGI
+33 ESRLKSGI

-47 SIGGGAMRFLGRE
+47 SIGGGAVRFLGNE
-60 VRNLMTEVNETNS
+60 MRNLMSEVNETNS
-73 AWKSFSNNMVMSGMG
+73 AWKSFSNNMAMSGMS
-88 QKQIRATKRDLQA
+88 QKQIRATKKDLQA

-264 MMESI
+264 MMEGI
-269 SKRFAILSNAFRGV
+269 SKRFAILSNAFKGV

-385 SGAQMLG
+385 SGSQMLG

-422 KSGKGAIGVF
+422 KSGKGANWRIRRYGCCYRAVRSGTRSF
-432 AGMAIAIGLL
+432 NKGYERNE
-442 GVGLVVLTK
+442 
-451 AMSSMNPAKLQGMS
+451 S
-465 IAMLAFG
+465 
-472 AAIVL
+472 
-477 CAAGMWILSKAAKTI
+477 SKAK
-492 SDGGGLAVAVLAGMA
+492 S
-507 IAIGLLVIAFA
+507 
-518 KFGPALDAAI
+518 
-528 PAMLTFGAMVL
+528 
-539 MIGAGIWLAAKG
+539 
-551 IAAVVTAFSSL
+551 
-562 VDSVTGLI
+562 
-570 NVLPTAAQYGL
+570 NVGCN
-581 QAAGGIALVG
+581 VG
-591 VACIVAAAGAI
+591 VRCCYS
-602 VLGIA
+602 
-607 MIAFGVMA
+607 
-615 LATGAMLIGAGAMA
+615 
-629 MAGGIMFL
+629 
-637 LFGIMVGLA
+637 
-646 AVGVAVLAL
+646 AVRCRNV
-655 ALKAVNSSMKSIAS
+655 
-669 NARAAA
+669 
-675 SSLTI
+675 
-680 MTSSVSLVKSGLK
+680 
-693 AIGDYAS
+693 D
-700 SAMNRLRSA
+700 
-709 FSNAASSTA
+709 
-718 AAGSAAGNNFRTGLS
+718 
-733 SGLNS
+733 
-738 AIATARSASNS
+738 
-749 IKSTLHSAGSGAY
+749 
-762 AAGVYIGAG
+762 
-771 LANGMASQIGRVRS
+771 
-785 VAKTLADAA
+785 
-794 DVAIRKAQ
+794 
-802 IIRSP
+802 
-807 SHKQF
+807 
-812 DNGAYTGQG
+812 
-821 LIDGIASKIR
+821 
-831 GVKVV
+831 
-836 SSKLAGAFSPQL
+836 
-848 GMAGIGGGALNMS
+848 
-861 EDYSYGHI
+861 
-869 AQYEVTVVTELDGD
+869 TV
-883 VIAKKTVKPMQ
+883 
-894 KELNKLDKR
+894 
-903 DSRYRGRI
+903 

>member
-7 VKALLSAQDKNMSS
+7 VKAVLSAQDKNMSS

-33 GSKLKSGI
+33 GSRLKSGI

-47 SIGGGAMRFLGRE
+47 SIGGGAVRFLGNE
-60 VRNLMTEVNETNS
+60 MRNLMSEVNETNS
-73 AWKSFSNNMVMSGMG
+73 AWKSFSNNMAMSGMS
-88 QKQIRATKRDLQA
+88 QKQIRATKKDLQA

-264 MMESI
+264 MMEGV
-269 SKRFAILSNAFRGV
+269 SKRFAILSNAFKGV

-385 SGAQMLG
+385 SGAQMQG

-432 AGMAIAIGLL
+432 AGMAFAIGLL

-451 AMSSMNPAKLQGMS
+451 AMGSMNPAKLKAMS
-465 IAMLAFG
+465 VAMLAFG
-472 AAIVL
+472 ASIVL

-669 NARAAA
+669 NARTAA
-675 SSLTI
+675 SSLSV

-700 SAMNRLRSA
+700 SAMNKLKSA

-718 AAGSAAGNNFRTGLS
+718 AAGSAVGNNFNSGLS

-738 AIATARSASNS
+738 AVAKARSICNT
-749 IKSTLHSAGSGAY
+749 IKSVLNSAGSGAY
-762 AAGVYIGAG
+762 SAGVYIGAG

-785 VAKTLADAA
+785 IATTLSNAA
-794 DVAIRKAQ
+794 DIAIKKAQ

-812 DNGAYTGQG
+812 DNGAYIGQG
-821 LIDGIASKIR
+821 LVNGIKSKIR
-831 GVKVV
+831 DVRVA
-836 SSKLAGAFSPQL
+836 SSKLSGAFSPQL
-848 GMAGIGGGALNMS
+848 GMVGVGGGNLGLSN
-861 EDYSYGHI
+861 EYEYSS
-869 AQYEVTVVTELDGD
+869 AARYEVHVHSEIDGREVAYATVDDLTELQ
-883 VIAKKTVKPMQ
+883 ARN
-894 KELNKLDKR
+894 EKR
-903 DSRYRGRI
+903 DRRRKGRF

>member
-7 VKALLSAQDKNMSS
+7 VKAVLSAQDKNMSS

-33 GSKLKSGI
+33 GSRLKSGI

-47 SIGGGAMRFLGRE
+47 SIGGGAVRFLGNE
-60 VRNLMTEVNETNS
+60 MRNLMSEVNETNS
-73 AWKSFSNNMVMSGMG
+73 AWKSFSNNMAMSGMS
-88 QKQIRATKRDLQA
+88 QKQIRATKKDLQA

-239 RAVIASG
+239 RAVIASE

-264 MMESI
+264 MMEGI
-269 SKRFAILSNAFRGV
+269 SKRFAILSNAFKGV

-347 VFIGLK
+347 AFIGLK

-359 KYLDATAKGA
+359 KYLDASAKGA

-377 KVGTAAKV
+377 KVGMAAKV
-385 SGAQMLG
+385 SGSQMQG

-407 AAGFYIMAKAAVMLA
+407 ASGFYIMAKAAVMLA

-432 AGMAIAIGLL
+432 AGMAVAIGLL

-451 AMSSMNPAKLQGMS
+451 AMSSMNPAKLKAMS

-472 AAIVL
+472 GAIVL

-492 SDGGGLAVAVLAGMA
+492 SDGGGLAVGVLAGMA

-570 NVLPTAAQYGL
+570 NVLPMAAQYGL

-675 SSLTI
+675 SSLSV

-700 SAMNRLRSA
+700 SAMNKLKSA

-718 AAGSAAGNNFRTGLS
+718 AAGSAVGNNFNSGLS

-738 AIATARSASNS
+738 AVAKARSICNT
-749 IKSTLHSAGSGAY
+749 IKSVLNSAGSGAY
-762 AAGVYIGAG
+762 SAGVYIGAG
-771 LANGMASQIGRVRS
+771 LANGMASQVGRVRS
-785 VAKTLADAA
+785 IATTLSNAA
-794 DVAIRKAQ
+794 DIAIKKAQ

-812 DNGAYTGQG
+812 DNGAYIGQG
-821 LIDGIASKIR
+821 LVNGIKSKIQD
-831 GVKVV
+831 VKVA

-848 GMAGIGGGALNMS
+848 GMVGIGGGNLGLSNDYEYNSVARYEIHVHS
-861 EDYSYGHI
+861 EIDGR
-869 AQYEVTVVTELDGD
+869 EVAYATVDDLTELQ
-883 VIAKKTVKPMQ
+883 ARN
-894 KELNKLDKR
+894 EKR
-903 DSRYRGRI
+903 DRRRKGRF

>member
-7 VKALLSAQDKNMSS
+7 VKAVLSAQDKNMSS

-33 GSKLKSGI
+33 GSRLKSGI

-47 SIGGGAMRFLGRE
+47 SIGGGAVRFLGNE
-60 VRNLMTEVNETNS
+60 MRNLMSEVNETNS
-73 AWKSFSNNMVMSGMG
+73 AWKSFSNNMSMSGMS
-88 QKQIRATKRDLQA
+88 QKQIRATKKDLQA

-264 MMESI
+264 MMEGI
-269 SKRFAILSNAFRGV
+269 SKRFAILSNAFKGV

-294 GKELDKLKAKDG
+294 GKELKAKDG

-359 KYLDATAKGA
+359 KYLNATAKGA

-377 KVGTAAKV
+377 KVGMAAKV
-385 SGAQMLG
+385 SGSQMLG

-432 AGMAIAIGLL
+432 AGMAVAIGLF
-442 GVGLVVLTK
+442 GVGLVALTK
-451 AMSSMNPAKLQGMS
+451 AMGAMNPAKLKAMS
-465 IAMLAFG
+465 VAMLAFG

-492 SDGGGLAVAVLAGMA
+492 SDGGGLAVGVLAGMA

-570 NVLPTAAQYGL
+570 NVLPMAAQYGL

-591 VACIVAAAGAI
+591 AACVIAAVGAI
-602 VLGIA
+602 ALGVA
-607 MIAFGVMA
+607 MLAFGTMA
-615 LATGAMLIGAGAMA
+615 LGTGAMLIGAGAMA

-655 ALKAVNSSMKSIAS
+655 ALKAVNVSMRTIAS
-669 NARAAA
+669 NAKA
-675 SSLTI
+675 SASALVTMVGSI
-680 MTSSVSLVKSGLK
+680 NIVKSGLN
-693 AIGDYAS
+693 AIGSAAS
-700 SAMNRLRSA
+700 SAMNKLKSA
-709 FSNAASSTA
+709 FSGAAQGATSS
-718 AAGSAAGNNFRTGLS
+718 GSAVGNNFNNGLS

-738 AIATARSASNS
+738 AVAKARSICNT
-749 IKSTLHSAGSGAY
+749 IKSVLSSAGSGAY
-762 AAGVYIGAG
+762 SAGAYIGQG
-771 LANGMASQIGRVRS
+771 LANGMASQVGRVRS
-785 VAKTLADAA
+785 IATTLSNAA
-794 DVAIRKAQ
+794 DVAIKKAQ

-812 DNGAYTGQG
+812 DNGAYIGQG
-821 LIDGIASKIR
+821 LVNGIKSKIQDVR
-831 GVKVV
+831 VA

-848 GMAGIGGGALNMS
+848 GMVGVGGGTLGLSNEYEYNSAARYEIHVHSEIDGREVAYATVDDLTALQARN
-861 EDYSYGHI
+861 E
-869 AQYEVTVVTELDGD
+869 
-883 VIAKKTVKPMQ
+883 
-894 KELNKLDKR
+894 KR
-903 DSRYRGRI
+903 DRRRKGRF

>member
-33 GSKLKSGI
+33 GSRLKSGI

-47 SIGGGAMRFLGRE
+47 SIGGGAMRFLGNE
-60 VRNLMTEVNETNS
+60 MRNLMTEVNETNS
-73 AWKSFSNNMVMSGMG
+73 AWKSFSNNMAMSGMG

-264 MMESI
+264 MMEGI
-269 SKRFAILSNAFRGV
+269 SKRFAILSNAFKGV

-385 SGAQMLG
+385 SGSQMLG

-451 AMSSMNPAKLQGMS
+451 AMGSMNPAKLKAMS
-465 IAMLAFG
+465 VAMLAFG
-472 AAIVL
+472 GAIVL

-570 NVLPTAAQYGL
+570 NVLPMAAQYGL

-591 VACIVAAAGAI
+591 VACVVAAAGAI

-629 MAGGIMFL
+629 MAGGIMIL

-655 ALKAVNSSMKSIAS
+655 ALKAVNVSMRTIAS
-669 NARAAA
+669 NAKA
-675 SSLTI
+675 SASALVTMVGSI
-680 MTSSVSLVKSGLK
+680 NIVKSGLN
-693 AIGDYAS
+693 AIGSAAS
-700 SAMNRLRSA
+700 SAMNKLKSA
-709 FSNAASSTA
+709 FSGAAQGATSS
-718 AAGSAAGNNFRTGLS
+718 GSAVGNNFSNGLS

-738 AIATARSASNS
+738 AVAKARSICNT
-749 IKSTLHSAGSGAY
+749 IKSVLNSAGSGAY
-762 AAGVYIGAG
+762 SAGVYIGVG
-771 LANGMASQIGRVRS
+771 LANGMASQVGRVRS
-785 VAKTLADAA
+785 IATTLSNAA
-794 DVAIRKAQ
+794 DIAIKKAQ
-802 IIRSP
+802 SIHSP
-807 SHKQF
+807 SRKQF
-812 DNGAYTGQG
+812 GNGAYIGQG
-821 LIDGIASKIR
+821 LVNGIASKVR
-831 GVKVV
+831 DVKVA
-836 SSKLAGAFSPQL
+836 SARLAGAFSPQL
-848 GMAGIGGGALNMS
+848 GMVGIGGGNLGLSNEYEYNSAARYEIHVHS
-861 EDYSYGHI
+861 EIDGR
-869 AQYEVTVVTELDGD
+869 EVAYATVDDLTELQ
-883 VIAKKTVKPMQ
+883 ARN
-894 KELNKLDKR
+894 EKR
-903 DSRYRGRI
+903 DRRRKGRF

>member
-7 VKALLSAQDKNMSS
+7 VKAVLSAQDKNMSS

-33 GSKLKSGI
+33 GSRLKSGI

-47 SIGGGAMRFLGRE
+47 SIGGGAVRFLGNE
-60 VRNLMTEVNETNS
+60 MRNLMSEVNETNS
-73 AWKSFSNNMVMSGMG
+73 AWKSFSNNMAMSGMS
-88 QKQIRATKRDLQA
+88 QKQIRATKKDLQA

-264 MMESI
+264 MMEGI
-269 SKRFAILSNAFRGV
+269 SKRFAILSNAFKGV

-294 GKELDKLKAKDG
+294 GKELDKLKSKDG

-347 VFIGLK
+347 AFIGLK

-359 KYLDATAKGA
+359 KYLDASAKGA

-385 SGAQMLG
+385 SGSQMQG

-407 AAGFYIMAKAAVMLA
+407 ASGFYIMAKAAVMLA

-432 AGMAIAIGLL
+432 AGMAVAIGLL

-451 AMSSMNPAKLQGMS
+451 AMSSMNPAKLKAMS

-472 AAIVL
+472 GAIVL

-570 NVLPTAAQYGL
+570 NVLPMAAQYGL

-655 ALKAVNSSMKSIAS
+655 ALKAVNVSMRTIAS
-669 NARAAA
+669 NAKA
-675 SSLTI
+675 SASALVTMVGSI
-680 MTSSVSLVKSGLK
+680 NIVKSGLN
-693 AIGDYAS
+693 AIGSAAS
-700 SAMNRLRSA
+700 SAMNKLKSA
-709 FSNAASSTA
+709 FSGAASSTA
-718 AAGSAAGNNFRTGLS
+718 AAGSAVGNNFSNGLS

-738 AIATARSASNS
+738 AVAKARSICNT
-749 IKSTLHSAGSGAY
+749 IKSVLSSAGSGAY
-762 AAGVYIGAG
+762 SAGVYIGVG

-785 VAKTLADAA
+785 IATTLSNAA
-794 DVAIRKAQ
+794 DVAIKKAQ

-812 DNGAYTGQG
+812 DNGAYIGQG
-821 LIDGIASKIR
+821 LVNGIKSKVQD
-831 GVKVV
+831 VKVA

-848 GMAGIGGGALNMS
+848 GMVGVGGGNLGLSNEYEYNSA
-861 EDYSYGHI
+861 
-869 AQYEVTVVTELDGD
+869 ARYEVHVHSEIDGREVAYATVDDLTALQARNE
-883 VIAKKTVKPMQ
+883 
-894 KELNKLDKR
+894 KR
-903 DSRYRGRI
+903 DRRRKGRF

>member
-47 SIGGGAMRFLGRE
+47 SIGSGAMRFLGRE

-73 AWKSFSNNMVMSGMG
+73 AWKSFSNNMAMSGMG
-88 QKQIRATKRDLQA
+88 QKQIRATKKDLQG
-101 FAVKTVYSSKDMA
+101 FAIKTVYSSKDMA
-114 STFAQLYAVNK
+114 STYAQLYAVNK

-151 ISTQAT
+151 LSVQAT
-157 QMAAKPTVA
+157 QMAAKPKVA

-239 RAVIASG
+239 RATIASG

-259 SILSS
+259 SIISGL
-264 MMESI
+264 MEGI
-269 SKRFAILSNAFRGV
+269 SKRMEILSNAFKGV
-283 GKAWGSAFSAI
+283 GKAWGSAFNAI
-294 GKELDKLKAKDG
+294 GKELDKLKAEDG

-317 ASAMKSLASAAKANA
+317 AGAMKSLASAAKANA
-332 KPIAYLIHHIPELIE
+332 KPIAWLIHHIPELIE

-353 IALKAA
+353 IAMKAA
-359 KYLDATAKGA
+359 KYLNATAKGA

-385 SGAQMLG
+385 TGSQMLG

-432 AGMAIAIGLL
+432 VGMAVAIGLL
-442 GVGLVVLTK
+442 GVGLVALTK
-451 AMSSMNPAKLQGMS
+451 AMSTMNPAQLQAMS
-465 IAMLAFG
+465 VAMLAFG
-472 AAIVL
+472 GAIVL
-477 CAAGMWILSKAAKTI
+477 CAAGMWILANAAKTV
-492 SDGGGLAVAVLAGMA
+492 SDGGGLAAGVLAGMA
-507 IAIGLLVIAFA
+507 IAIGVLAFVFA
-518 KFGPALDAAI
+518 KLGPELDIAI
-528 PAMLTFGAMVL
+528 PGMLAFGATVVL
-539 MIGAGIWLAAKG
+539 ISAGVWLAAQG
-551 IAAVVTAFSSL
+551 IAAVI
-562 VDSVTGLI
+562 DSVTGLI
-570 NVLPTAAQYGL
+570 NVLPLAARYGTQAGVGL
-581 QAAGGIALVG
+581 IVFAGLALAAG
-591 VACIVAAAGAI
+591 
-602 VLGIA
+602 VLLI
-607 MIAFGVMA
+607 
-615 LATGAMLIGAGAMA
+615 ATGAMAIAAGAMLLAGGA
-629 MAGGIMFL
+629 MAIAAGV
-637 LFGIMVGLA
+637 LFITFGVMVGLA

-655 ALKAVNSSMKSIAS
+655 ALKAVNSSMKSIAA
-669 NARAAA
+669 NAKASAA
-675 SSLTI
+675 SLTT
-680 MTSSVSLVKSGLK
+680 MVGSVNIVKSGLN
-693 AIGDYAS
+693 AIGSAAS
-700 SAMNRLRSA
+700 SAMNKLKSA

-718 AAGSAAGNNFRTGLS
+718 AAGMAAGNNFRTGLS
-733 SGLNS
+733 NGLNS
-738 AIATARSASNS
+738 AIAAARSASNS

-762 AAGVYIGAG
+762 AAGVYIGVG

-785 VAKTLADAA
+785 IAKTLADAA
-794 DVAIRKAQ
+794 DIAIRKAQ
-802 IIRSP
+802 AIRSP

-812 DNGAYTGQG
+812 NNGEYIGQG

-831 GVKVV
+831 AVKVV
-836 SSKLAGAFSPQL
+836 SSKLAGAFSSQL
-848 GMAGIGGGALNMS
+848 GMAGIGGGAYNLS

-883 VIAKKTVKPMQ
+883 VVAKKTVKPMQ

>member
-33 GSKLKSGI
+33 GSRLKSGI

-47 SIGGGAMRFLGRE
+47 SIGSGAMRFLGRE

-73 AWKSFSNNMVMSGMG
+73 AWKSFSNNMAMSGMG

-264 MMESI
+264 MMEGI
-269 SKRFAILSNAFRGV
+269 SKRFEILSNAFKGV
-283 GKAWGSAFSAI
+283 GKVWGSAFSAV

-451 AMSSMNPAKLQGMS
+451 AMGAMNPAKLKAMS
-465 IAMLAFG
+465 IAMVAFG

-477 CAAGMWILSKAAKTI
+477 CAAGMWILSQAAKTI
-492 SDGGGLAVAVLAGMA
+492 SDGGALAAVVLLGMA

-570 NVLPTAAQYGL
+570 NVLPIAAQYGL

-602 VLGIA
+602 VLGMA

-733 SGLNS
+733 SGLNA

-812 DNGAYTGQG
+812 DNGEYIGQG

-831 GVKVV
+831 AVKVV

-848 GMAGIGGGALNMS
+848 GMAGIGGGAYNLS

-883 VIAKKTVKPMQ
+883 VVAKKTVKPMQ
-894 KELNKLDKR
+894 EELNKLDKR